1 MCAPVVTGMRFQ
13 PIAEAKELSYYVML
27 ARNIALLLHPTQNH
41 RHQPIS
47 LPKSLLN
54 LELQKIN
61 CFVESVAS
69 TLSLKLNTHV
79 TVLGDPVQLSGLQ
92 SYDKSSISS
101 PPQ

>member
-1 MCAPVVTGMRFQ
+1 MCAPVMTGLRFQ

-27 ARNIALLLHPTQNH
+27 ARNIALLLHPTHNH

-61 CFVESVAS
+61 RFVESIAS
-69 TLSLKLNTHV
+69 ALSLKLGCDCV
-79 TVLGDPVQLSGLQ
+79 GGPGPAVRPSKL
-92 SYDKSSISS
+92 
-101 PPQ
+101 